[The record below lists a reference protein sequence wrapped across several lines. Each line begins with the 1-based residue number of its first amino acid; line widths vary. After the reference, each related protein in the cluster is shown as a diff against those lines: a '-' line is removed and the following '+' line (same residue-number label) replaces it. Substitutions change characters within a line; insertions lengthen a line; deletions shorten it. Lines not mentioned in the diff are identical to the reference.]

1 MSFRSRLL
9 LCIVGMVIGSTAVS
23 LLVAQR
29 QNQQSYRAVVD
40 EMFRREVAAFQR
52 QQAQSLA
59 VASAQAA
66 RLASSVRLFAALEAE
81 DESVYQVASDEMRLG
96 DFSFFRLAS
105 TTGGI
110 IPPPIDLSS
119 LSEEADVSL
128 RAQLEP
134 LPATSSEDT
143 PTSIGFVL
151 LADADGEKLF
161 RVLLSPIFNFDQHMG
176 WLVLG
181 QQVELESHAEAGGAM
196 QTGVQVNGRLCSA
209 TLPDDFLPQDNG
221 TSLHASAVLNAS
233 SILPEARLVTVFS
246 LTDFHDRQRALMWRI
261 AGVGVLAILLSSGIA
276 FGFAKQ
282 LAEPIRRMVD
292 ATVRIK
298 AGKFNINLPPTRT
311 HELNALSVSLTDM
324 ATELELKE
332 RYHSVLQMV
341 ADPQVADELIHGGLR
356 LGGEMREV
364 SILFCDVR
372 GYTSM
377 SVGMDPAEVISLLN
391 EHMSA
396 LTRIVHARKGVVK
409 QFTGDGIMILF
420 GAPKSYG
427 CDALDAAHCAVE
439 MMRER
444 LRLNDLAERPMR
456 IGIGIATGIVVA
468 GGLGAENR
476 AEYTVVGERVNLAAR
491 LCSAAAADEILID
504 EATMSTLP
512 PEELNVEPIEA
523 LSLKGYSRPI
533 PAWRL
538 HYHPPEPATT

>member
-9 LCIVGMVIGSTAVS
+9 LCIVGMVIGSTVVS

-29 QNQQSYRAVVD
+29 QNHESYRAVVD
-40 EMFRREVAAFQR
+40 EMFRREVASFQR
-52 QQAQSLA
+52 QQAQSLS

-96 DFSFFRLAS
+96 DFSFFRLA
-105 TTGGI
+105 TAAGI
-110 IPPPIDLSS
+110 LIPAPEEHLGLSVR
-119 LSEEADVSL
+119 ADQEL
-128 RAQLEP
+128 KKQLEP
-134 LPATSSEDT
+134 LPDSSTADT
-143 PTSIGFVL
+143 PTSTGFVL
-151 LADADGEKLF
+151 LSEEEGETLC

-181 QQVELESHAEAGGAM
+181 QLVSLERAEAAAGPM
-196 QTGVQVNGRLCSA
+196 QTAVEVNGRLCSA
-209 TLPDDFLPQDNG
+209 SLPVNFRPQDDA
-221 TSLHASAVLNAS
+221 TALHATTVLNEG
-233 SILPEARLVTVFS
+233 SILPEAKLVMLFS
-246 LTDFHDRQRALMWRI
+246 LRDYHERQRALMWRI

-276 FGFAKQ
+276 FGLARQ

-292 ATVRIK
+292 ATARIK
-298 AGKFNINLPPTRT
+298 AGDFNINLPSTRT
-311 HELNALSVSLTDM
+311 RELNALSGSLNNM
-324 ATELELKE
+324 AAELELKE

-356 LGGEMREV
+356 LGGEMRQV

-377 SVGMDPAEVISLLN
+377 SADMNPAEVISLLN
-391 EHMSA
+391 DHMSA
-396 LTRIVHARKGVVK
+396 LTKIVHARKGVVK

-427 CDALDAAHCAVE
+427 SDALDAAHCAVE

-444 LRLNDLAERPMR
+444 RRLNEMAERPMR
-456 IGIGIATGIVVA
+456 IGIGIATGMVVA

-491 LCSAAAADEILID
+491 LCSAAAADEILVD
-504 EATMSTLP
+504 EATMSRLSVGDLAAEP
-512 PEELNVEPIEA
+512 VEP
-523 LSLKGYSRPI
+523 LSLKGYANPV

-538 HYHPPEPATT
+538 RYHLPHLTTS